1 MIIPFNPPLA
11 PSPLPFLFP
20 GDEAAD
26 QVGSRS
32 ACPRESRE
40 SLNASFSPR
49 QEDGAAEKRQR
60 VMVGGGRKGAGKNSG
75 VAWEMWGGGKCCGA
89 NCTRDREMCSQPGDA
104 GHISAQTDRQ

>member
-40 SLNASFSPR
+40 SLNATFSPR
-49 QEDGAAEKRQR
+49 QEDGAAEKRQW
-60 VMVGGGRKGAGKNSG
+60 VMVGGGKKEQGKIPG
-75 VAWEMWGGGKCCGA
+75 WRGKCGVVGSVA
-89 NCTRDREMCSQPGDA
+89 GLIAREIARCAASRVMRA
-104 GHISAQTDRQ
+104 I